1 MLRKTLTSDS
11 SPSNFSFYPDNDCKI
26 TELTVH
32 NSGLDL
38 DLYLNKNGKT
48 SPAGVSKRFSTTDQE
63 SDSGNVVEDLSEI
76 LAGLV
81 FPLPFK

>member
-1 MLRKTLTSDS
+1 MLRKTLFSDAYC
-11 SPSNFSFYPDNDCKI
+11 NV